1 MWPGRHAARA
11 DRGDPF
17 PGNDTFPELNL
28 GRGQVVVAYLE
39 TPVQE
44 NAEREAAGAAPTA
57 LGDRSGV
64 ARDDGRPIQRRDVD
78 PGVYLREE
86 LRHDA
91 IGRPADSRREH
102 AWSLTH
108 HEAEPGVPP
117 LGHRNQKD
125 ATGRDVGG
133 LERDAVD
140 GPHGVGI
147 HSKVSGDARESLT
160 VAYDVGRGIDGRN
173 HERLTRAELRRV
185 LDLIVVRERL
195 RRNRVDGRYREER
208 LARRD
213 RVDLQARRVLPKRR
227 HRLATRDDHSA
238 LDWNGPGVR
247 HDGGC
252 GLREGETPQS
262 FELRRRD
269 DSPYRDHAG
278 DHAAR
283 RGRKDTGPT
292 LECTP
297 LVTAPARLPQDE
309 TKRDVGRTGERQAEL
324 QTRRCSTSSSP
335 NLSHTRVRASSV
347 PVELSP
353 SERALGAS
361 EFREARHQFLHALVG
376 KSDCDLFI
384 VISRDTCDDHALT
397 QGRVD
402 DTIAGAKARLRD
414 DRGALLRCAAGPRA
428 GQAGEHR
435 IATRLLA
442 LLIPRAIAF
451 PVQLGPRVALLCLD
465 VSAHVD
471 ALARALH
478 KNARRWI
485 HVLAAV

>member
-1 MWPGRHAARA
+1 MRPGRHAARA

-44 NAEREAAGAAPTA
+44 NADREAAGAAPTD

-91 IGRPADSRREH
+91 IGRPADS
-102 AWSLTH
+102 
-108 HEAEPGVPP
+108 
-117 LGHRNQKD
+117 
-125 ATGRDVGG
+125 
-133 LERDAVD
+133 
-140 GPHGVGI
+140 
-147 HSKVSGDARESLT
+147 
-160 VAYDVGRGIDGRN
+160 
-173 HERLTRAELRRV
+173 
-185 LDLIVVRERL
+185 
-195 RRNRVDGRYREER
+195 
-208 LARRD
+208 RRD

-309 TKRDVGRTGERQAEL
+309 TKRDVSRTGERQADL

-335 NLSHTRVRASSV
+335 KLSHTRVRASSV
-347 PVELSP
+347 PVEPSP

-361 EFREARHQFLHALVG
+361 EFREARHQLLHALVG

-384 VISRDTCDDHALT
+384 VISRDTRDDHALT

-442 LLIPRAIAF
+442 LLVPRAVAF
-451 PVQLGPRVALLCLD
+451 PVQLGPRVALLRLD
-465 VSAHVD
+465 VAAELHPF
-471 ALARALH
+471 ARQLREKA
-478 KNARRWI
+478 
-485 HVLAAV
+485 